1 MFNIDQQSDEAQTV
15 ISDDL
20 LASLTAIHE
29 GVTLA
34 VRALFPKAQPFPKV
48 FAMSQIAEAHREGM
62 RVIEPVTG
70 DFTDQSAFQTAAL
83 AAATDLMTRV
93 VISVTRGEHEIAVR
107 KSARKKEAQP
117 TDFLAPEGSR
127 VFSKIG

>member
-1 MFNIDQQSDEAQTV
+1 MFNIDQQSDEAQMV

-29 GVTLA
+29 GVT
-34 VRALFPKAQPFPKV
+34 RAAGMLFPRAQPFPKV
-48 FAMSQIAEAHREGM
+48 FAMGHIAEAHRQGM
-62 RVIEPVTG
+62 GVIDPLTG

-107 KSARKKEAQP
+107 QIEA
-117 TDFLAPEGSR
+117 TN
-127 VFSKIG
+127 